1 MFAKYWFITSWMI
14 VFLLCACVPKARYV
28 ALEAELEDSKIQ
40 RERAETKLRQ
50 LEGKFQGFEGRFQG
64 IERDLN
70 DCVAASEQCTANLN
84 NLKTRHVYVKNINVQ
99 LSENIKRMNKELN
112 RSRSVVQLQEKVI
125 RLLDDTKKTIETSLK
140 DQIAAQEIEVIEQ
153 ENQLKVVFVD
163 KILFDSGSVNINKR
177 GKELLLIMAEPLK
190 ANKDQNIVIDGHTD
204 DVPLR
209 AASMERFPSNWELS
223 CARAAAVAR
232 YFQEK
237 GGIDPRRLSIRGYSY
252 YRPVAQNTTEE
263 GRRQNRRIEIILGP
277 AW

>member
-1 MFAKYWFITSWMI
+1 MFAKYWFITSWLI
-14 VFLLCACVPKARYV
+14 VFLLCACVPKVQYV

-40 RERAETKLRQ
+40 RESAETKLRQ
-50 LEGKFQGFEGRFQG
+50 LEGRLQGIEGRFQG
-64 IERDLN
+64 MERDLN
-70 DCVAASEQCTANLN
+70 DCAAASEQCTRNLN
-84 NLKTRHVYVKNINVQ
+84 NLKTRHAYVKNINVQ

-209 AASMERFPSNWELS
+209 AALMERFPSNWELS
-223 CARAAAVAR
+223 SARAAAVAR
-232 YFQEK
+232 YFQEE

-252 YRPVAQNTTEE
+252 YRPVALNTTEE

>member
-1 MFAKYWFITSWMI
+1 
-14 VFLLCACVPKARYV
+14 
-28 ALEAELEDSKIQ
+28 
-40 RERAETKLRQ
+40 
-50 LEGKFQGFEGRFQG
+50 
-64 IERDLN
+64 
-70 DCVAASEQCTANLN
+70 
-84 NLKTRHVYVKNINVQ
+84 
-99 LSENIKRMNKELN
+99 MNKELN

-163 KILFDSGSVNINKR
+163 KILFDSGSANINER
-177 GKELLLIMAEPLK
+177 GKELLLIMADPLK
-190 ANKDQNIVIDGHTD
+190 ANKDQNIAIDGHTD
-204 DVPLR
+204 DVPLS
-209 AASMERFPSNWELS
+209 AASLERFPSNWELS
-223 CARAAAVAR
+223 SARAAAVAR